1 MDVTNSVPVGWVTA
15 RVEDSREKL
24 LEIAKC
30 LCRARSCSERLS
42 FDDGVDVAWE
52 MLSMVD
58 RLHKIVVEKYG
69 MSECKK
75 SRFSIEAITSKSEY
89 MIC

>member
-1 MDVTNSVPVGWVTA
+1 MDVTNPVSVGWVAA
-15 RVEDSREKL
+15 RVEDFPEKL

-42 FDDGVDVAWE
+42 FDDGVDVSWE

-58 RLHKIVVEKYG
+58 RLHKIVVEKYAV
-69 MSECKK
+69 SECKK
-75 SRFSIEAITSKSEY
+75 KPAFDLSDYEEE
-89 MIC
+89 